1 MPGPGLGSRD
11 RLAPWGG
18 ERGQVR
24 KGSAEAPGNLPKE
37 SIQGPGPRK
46 GSTLRPSD
54 TREWMRGRDS
64 NRKEYTSGLTLDADP
79 QNIPELL
86 E

>member
-1 MPGPGLGSRD
+1 MAPEAGRTQVSAKWTGSSARPGLGSRD
-11 RLAPWGG
+11 RLAPWRG

-46 GSTLRPSD
+46 GSTLRHQRID
-54 TREWMRGRDS
+54 ER
-64 NRKEYTSGLTLDADP
+64 
-79 QNIPELL
+79 
-86 E
+86 

>member
-1 MPGPGLGSRD
+1 MFLDIRNKKWHRRQGGLRCPRSGQVAVPGPGLGSRD

-46 GSTLRPSD
+46 GTTLRHQRID
-54 TREWMRGRDS
+54 ER
-64 NRKEYTSGLTLDADP
+64 
-79 QNIPELL
+79 
-86 E
+86 